1 MTTASDIDKSFTKAL
16 NEAGELYNN
25 DRLDECI
32 EQTRALLADDS
43 IPRYHRMKALLL
55 LASTLGDWD
64 DANNCH
70 AEAETLWRVVRR
82 WNPEGEDAVL
92 DTYMDDVR
100 EHIDEV
106 RADLERTEPDDNDN
120 DFEDDVDDDGAAH
133 EEQVN
138 DATAAM
144 ATLELPDDEM
154 EVDPPAGVPAIE
166 VAALAGGVP
175 AIKIAA
181 PAEGGSGPADG
192 GEPQAPQGQ
201 G

>member
-1 MTTASDIDKSFTKAL
+1 MTTAIDIDKSFTKAL

-32 EQTRALLADDS
+32 EKTRALLADDA

-55 LASTLGDWD
+55 LASTLGNWL
-64 DANNCH
+64 DASNCH
-70 AEAETLWRVVRR
+70 AEAEILWRVVRR

-92 DTYMDDVR
+92 DRHMDELR
-100 EHIDEV
+100 EHIDDV
-106 RADLERTEPDDNDN
+106 DAALVRTEPDDYYL
-120 DFEDDVDDDGAAH
+120 EDDVDDESTAQD
-133 EEQVN
+133 EQVI

-144 ATLELPDDEM
+144 ETLQLPDNEM
-154 EVDPPAGVPAIE
+154 EVEPPVGVPAIE
-166 VAALAGGVP
+166 VAAIAGGVP

-181 PAEGGSGPADG
+181 PAEGEGGTADG
-192 GEPQAPQGQ
+192 AGPQAPQGQ

>member
-43 IPRYHRMKALLL
+43 IPRYHRIKALLL

-154 EVDPPAGVPAIE
+154 EVDPPAGVPAI
-166 VAALAGGVP
+166 
-175 AIKIAA
+175 
-181 PAEGGSGPADG
+181 
-192 GEPQAPQGQ
+192 
-201 G
+201 